1 MKWFDRS
8 EKERNAIVEKI
19 AKAYENEDFDR
30 YENLLERYSS
40 NCREY
45 NLIEDTVI
53 EYCMYGS
60 HEIS

>member
-8 EKERNAIVEKI
+8 EKERDGIVEKI
-19 AKAYENEDFDR
+19 AVAYDNEDYDR
-30 YENLLERYSS
+30 YEEMLERYSS
-40 NCREY
+40 DSYEY

-60 HEIS
+60 HEIG